1 MNTPLASTPSLDAT
15 AVAPRRPRD
24 WSRHLHDA
32 CRAWMA
38 VALGGLWLFALY
50 VVGAFG
56 LPALAGNWEAWGRRL
71 PRGLVAGD
79 AIGNAV
85 LVAHLLFTVVLVGAA
100 TLQFLPAVRR
110 RWPAL
115 HRASGRLFL
124 GCALLLA
131 GGGLW
136 MVWARGTVGD
146 LSQHLAISVNALLIF
161 GCAAMAWREAVA
173 RRIDSHRRWALRLFV
188 AVCGVFFFRVVLML
202 WLLANRGPAGF
213 DPQTFSG
220 PALTTIAWAV
230 YVFVPLAVLQAV
242 LVAQRGGSL
251 AAQRRASLGMAALTL
266 VTAVGVLATAAFM
279 WWPRMG

>member
-1 MNTPLASTPSLDAT
+1 
-15 AVAPRRPRD
+15 
-24 WSRHLHDA
+24 
-32 CRAWMA
+32 MA